1 MSAYFLVVSHA
12 AVDVSGIRE
21 TRVGLTDYDTI
32 RDATLT
38 CAHVEP
44 KTKKWKK
51 KNKKVKK
58 NPDMLRS
65 IGKLNSPGNPWCQF

>member
-44 KTKKWKK
+44 KTKKCKN

-58 NPDMLRS
+58 PDMLRS
-65 IGKLNSPGNPWCQF
+65 IGELYSPGNPCCHS